1 MRNLKVQL
9 GLLVLLCALC
19 GVAAR
24 RQPSYQLDL
33 HSYSCVKRYGFQVLA
48 FRQHRFRLYTCG
60 DGEPST
66 VALGEYA
73 QHGDEVLL
81 HDERTG
87 RPIVYHLSGQQ
98 LIPAEPGAYGGRGKL
113 ESLEYKGPLVD
124 LPHSP
129 ELTSSPMSICGI
141 RCGMSKDQ
149 VEQLLGKPRLTKE
162 TRFWYQGDCEVRY
175 DGEDRVIG
183 VAGYQVYQDGHPV
196 VTSDVEQLKQLF
208 GPRLNA
214 ERYKE
219 SVIDEEFGL
228 TFITARRDTQKWV
241 VVVAQLGDMPHPGR
255 DTSGEWRECK

>member
-9 GLLVLLCALC
+9 GLLIMVCALC

-33 HSYSCVKRYGFQVLA
+33 HSYSCGKGYVVQALA
-48 FRQHRFRLYTCG
+48 FRQHRFRLYTYDEG
-60 DGEPST
+60 VPSM
-66 VALGEYA
+66 VAIGEYA

-87 RPIVYHLSGQQ
+87 QPIVYHLSGQK
-98 LIPAEPGAYGGRGKL
+98 LIPAEPGTYGGRGKL
-113 ESLEYKGPLVD
+113 EPLEFIETLVD

-129 ELTSSPMSICGI
+129 ELTSSPMTICGI

-149 VEQLLGKPRLTKE
+149 VEQILGKPRFKNNAG
-162 TRFWYQGDCEVRY
+162 FKYQDECEVRY
-175 DGEDRVIG
+175 NSEDRVVG
-183 VAGYQVYQDGHPV
+183 VRGYQVYQDGHPV
-196 VTSDVEQLKQLF
+196 ITSDVEQLKQLF
-208 GPRLNA
+208 GPRLKA

-228 TFITARRDTQKWV
+228 TFITARRAAEKWG

-255 DTSGEWRECK
+255 DPSGEWRECK